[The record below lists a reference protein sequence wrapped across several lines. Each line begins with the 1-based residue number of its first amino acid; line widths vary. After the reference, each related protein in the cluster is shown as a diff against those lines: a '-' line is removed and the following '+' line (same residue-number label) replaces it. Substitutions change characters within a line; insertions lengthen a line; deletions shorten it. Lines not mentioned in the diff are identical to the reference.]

1 MLPSMSLYGG
11 TESGTDLAWILPDM
25 SSGYLW
31 GSGALIFVSGIFMTA
46 SGAGGGAVFV
56 TILASLG
63 RLTAH
68 QAIPL
73 SKFIILTASIAVFLL
88 NTVFKGKTNFID
100 FKLVRAIVPM
110 CLLGTLIGVLV
121 NTVSSDRVLM
131 ILLTVIL
138 VLILLK
144 TSKMAYDKWQ
154 VRNLPDPASESSSG
168 VIAEPQPGDDP
179 LLPQRRTI
187 SRKKNFIMASLVP
200 IVVVCGVFS
209 KVSYV
214 PTPTAIILY
223 IIPICACVAVTI
235 WFNKTSAN
243 PSLVDELSY
252 ALVGFVGGFVSGL
265 VGIGGGLIIAP
276 FLLHKGVQPA
286 TAVAVSSTTILFASA
301 STALQYLFLGRI
313 AILVG
318 LVLSMFSVPAGILAV
333 WVVRFI
339 ARKYERQIFVYLL
352 VVLAG
357 ATSTVLAIIKAV
369 QS

>member
-1 MLPSMSLYGG
+1 MSLYGG
-11 TESGTDLAWILPDM
+11 TASDTDLAWILPDM
-25 SSGYLW
+25 SSGLLW
-31 GSGALIFVSGIFMTA
+31 GCGALIFLSGIVMTA

-56 TILASLG
+56 TILVSLG
-63 RLTAH
+63 RLSAH

-73 SKFIILTASIAVFLL
+73 SKFIILTASVAVFLL
-88 NTVFKGKTNFID
+88 NTVFRGKTNFID

-110 CLLGTLIGVLV
+110 CLAGTLIGVLV

-154 VRNLPDPASESSSG
+154 VRHLPPSGTSSG
-168 VIAEPQPGDDP
+168 VVVEQPPDDQSLIP
-179 LLPQRRTI
+179 DRRSL
-187 SRKKNFIMASLVP
+187 SRKKNLLMALLVP
-200 IVVVCGVFS
+200 IVIVCGVFT

-214 PTPTAIILY
+214 TTPVVVILY
-223 IIPICACVAVTI
+223 IIPTCACIAVTI
-235 WFNKTSAN
+235 WFTKTSAN
-243 PSLVDELSY
+243 PSLVDEISY
-252 ALVGFVGGFVSGL
+252 ASVGFIGGFVSGL
-265 VGIGGGLIIAP
+265 VGIGGGLLIAP
-276 FLLHKGVQPA
+276 FLLHKGVEPA
-286 TAVAVSSTTILFASA
+286 VAVAVSSTTILFASA
-301 STALQYLFLGRI
+301 STAFQYLFLGRI

-318 LVLSMFSVPAGILAV
+318 LVLSIFSVPAGILAV

-339 ARKYERQIFVYLL
+339 ARKRERQIFVYIL
-352 VVLAG
+352 VVIAG

>member
-1 MLPSMSLYGG
+1 MSLYGG

-73 SKFIILTASIAVFLL
+73 SKFIILTASVAVFLL
-88 NTVFKGKTNFID
+88 NTVFRGKTNFID

-110 CLLGTLIGVLV
+110 CLAGTLIGVLV
-121 NTVSSDRVLM
+121 NTVCSDRVLM

-138 VLILLK
+138 VLIFLK

-154 VRNLPDPASESSSG
+154 VRHVLPDQSSGSSSG
-168 VIAEPQPGDDP
+168 VVGAVDHPTDDP
-179 LLPQRRTI
+179 LLPQRAAEI
-187 SRKKNFIMASLVP
+187 SRKKNLIMTALVP

-214 PTPTAIILY
+214 PTPVSIILY
-223 IIPICACVAVTI
+223 IVPIGACVAVTI
-235 WFNKTSAN
+235 FFNKTSAN
-243 PSLVDELSY
+243 PSLVDEISY
-252 ALVGFVGGFVSGL
+252 ALVGSIAGFISGL
-265 VGIGGGLIIAP
+265 VGIGGGLMVAP
-276 FLLHKGVQPA
+276 FLLHKKVEPA
-286 TAVAVSSTTILFASA
+286 IAVAVSSTVILFASA
-301 STALQYLFLGRI
+301 STSLQYLFLGRI

-318 LVLSMFSVPAGILAV
+318 LVLSFFSVPAGILAV